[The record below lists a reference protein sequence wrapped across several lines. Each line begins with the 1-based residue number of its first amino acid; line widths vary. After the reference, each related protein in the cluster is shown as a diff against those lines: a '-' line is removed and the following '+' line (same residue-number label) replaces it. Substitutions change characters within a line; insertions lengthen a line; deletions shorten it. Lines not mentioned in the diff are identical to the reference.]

1 MFDLIVLGGGPA
13 GYHGAAQAGLAG
25 FSTLLIEKSHLGG
38 VCLNEG
44 CIPSKTLLYS
54 SKLFSQA
61 KISRAY
67 GVSASDVMFDFPAVM
82 ARKQK
87 IIEMH
92 RRGIAGTMKQ
102 NNVTVETAI
111 GHLLPKT
118 DVFNVQANDKVF
130 QGKRLLICTGADAVR
145 LPVAGSDKPF
155 VKTNK
160 EILSLDS
167 IPKNLVV
174 VGAGAIGLELAV
186 FFAEIGSTVTVIE
199 LMPFIGGLLDNEI
212 GLAVKRELEKINIR
226 FLLQARITEIGDHAV
241 TISSVGAQSA
251 PTTIAADMVL
261 MSVGRRPVTKGFGL
275 ENLNVKIDNNAIATD
290 ENGRT
295 NVDGVWAAGDVNGR
309 SMLAHVAYREA
320 DVCVDDMMGKKSRVD
335 YDAVPQVMY
344 THPEVASVG
353 LTPEEAQKRGID
365 VFVAKL
371 PMSYNGRYGA
381 ENESGRGI
389 CKAVVNKADRT
400 LLGVHM
406 IGGACSEMI
415 FGAALMVS
423 RKMIVSDIDA
433 MVFPHPTVSEIIKDA
448 VLQIPHEK

>member
-13 GYHGAAQAGLAG
+13 GYHGAAKAGQAG
-25 FSTLLIEKSHLGG
+25 FSTLLIEKGPLGG

-44 CIPSKTLLYS
+44 CIPSKTLLFS

-61 KISRAY
+61 KNSRAY
-67 GVSASDVMFDFPAVM
+67 GVTVSDVAFDLSTVM

-92 RRGIAGTMKQ
+92 RRGIAGTMKK
-102 NNVTVETAI
+102 NSVIVETAL

-118 DVFNVQANDKVF
+118 DVFNVQVNEKIF
-130 QGKRLLICTGADAVR
+130 QGKRLLICTGAEAAR
-145 LPVAGSDKPF
+145 LPIIGSDQSF

-167 IPKNLVV
+167 IPKNFVV
-174 VGAGAIGLELAV
+174 VGAGAIGLEFAS
-186 FFAEIGSTVTVIE
+186 FFAEIGSTVTVVE
-199 LMPFIGGLLDNEI
+199 LMPFIGGALDNEI
-212 GLAVKRELEKINIR
+212 GLALKRELEKINIR
-226 FLLQARITEIGDHAV
+226 FLLQARIEAIGDHAV
-241 TISSVGAQSA
+241 IVSSESAQS
-251 PTTIAADMVL
+251 TIAADTVL
-261 MSVGRRPVTKGFGL
+261 LSVGRRPVITGFGL
-275 ENLNVKIDNNAIATD
+275 ENLNVKIDNNAIVTN

-295 NVDGVWAAGDVNGR
+295 NVDGVWAAGDVNGK

-320 DVCVDDMMGKKSRVD
+320 DVCIDDMTGKKSSVN
-335 YDAVPQVMY
+335 YDAVPQVIY

-353 LTPEEAQKRGID
+353 LTQEEAQKRAMD

-371 PMSYNGRYGA
+371 PLSCNGRYGA
-381 ENESGRGI
+381 ENEGGRGI
-389 CKAVVNKADRT
+389 CKAVVKKADRT

-415 FGAALMVS
+415 FGAAMLVAQ
-423 RKMIVSDIDA
+423 KATLSDIDA
-433 MVFPHPTVSEIIKDA
+433 MVFPHPTVSEIIKDT
-448 VLQIPHEK
+448 VIQIPDEK